1 MSKYKFRFKNTPNKN
16 GDQRQHVHILII
28 LKLLYLSTVMN
39 DSRPLKDAVAATAEH
54 IAGLLPSHFTYSEAH
69 SSGDQVC
76 VMNPLYLADNYD

>member
-1 MSKYKFRFKNTPNKN
+1 MPL
-16 GDQRQHVHILII
+16 QVLII

-76 VMNPLYLADNYD
+76 VMNESFILGR

>member
-1 MSKYKFRFKNTPNKN
+1 MPL
-16 GDQRQHVHILII
+16 QVLII